1 MVKVTV
7 TGFVFIRWNHDS
19 NIWFALLLVFQ
30 FFFFFF
36 PLFLFFVFL
45 FFVFLACFRDHP
57 SLTVHVRKLE
67 CGVKRV
73 PLLWSRSWS
82 RWGFG
87 TSVNVCPD
95 NISDRLKLV
104 WWCIIMS
111 QSIIRE
117 YYFAIF
123 TVIAKIVSARFS
135 EILQR
140 LQFNKMWEGHCS
152 CNCLRIKFVSQW
164 FKCVIVTFCV
174 CNCVYITCE
183 TDYWLIVIG

>member
-1 MVKVTV
+1 M
-7 TGFVFIRWNHDS
+7 FIRWNHDY
-19 NIWFALLLVFQ
+19 FQ
-30 FFFFFF
+30 YMICIAFSFSVFFFLSF
-36 PLFLFFVFL
+36 
-45 FFVFLACFRDHP
+45 FLAFFRDHP
-57 SLTVHVRKLE
+57 SLTVHARKLE

-140 LQFNKMWEGHCS
+140 LQSKLVWWYIIARRGKTLYLKKYFFYCFYTGREKEH
-152 CNCLRIKFVSQW
+152 VA
-164 FKCVIVTFCV
+164 CVTV
-174 CNCVYITCE
+174 N
-183 TDYWLIVIG
+183 

>member
-1 MVKVTV
+1 MT
-7 TGFVFIRWNHDS
+7 TS
-19 NIWFALLLVFQ
+19 NIWFVAL

-36 PLFLFFVFL
+36 F
-45 FFVFLACFRDHP
+45 CDHP
-57 SLTVHVRKLE
+57 SLTVHVHKLE
-67 CGVKRV
+67 RGVKRV

-95 NISDRLKLV
+95 NISDRLNLV
-104 WWCIIMS
+104 WWCITMS

-140 LQFNKMWEGHCS
+140 LQFKLVWWYIITRRGKTPEKHFIAVTHGVRQRMWLGWLWTRS
-152 CNCLRIKFVSQW
+152 LPLLAVLIFQAWVSTGPNQ
-164 FKCVIVTFCV
+164 
-174 CNCVYITCE
+174 
-183 TDYWLIVIG
+183 